1 MEEKLPADELS
12 PEAWKK
18 IDEVIEAHREKGID
32 DLLPVLHQV
41 QKICGYL
48 PAPVQRRIAAG
59 LDISPSTV
67 YGVVTFYTLYYTKP
81 QGKKCLRVCD
91 SVTCYERGAKELVA
105 ELENKLGIR
114 PGETTK
120 DGRLTL
126 ETVSCLGA
134 CDKAVV
140 AMLDDRTHYNL
151 TSEQVSGLLEGK

>member
-1 MEEKLPADELS
+1 MEEKLLGGELS
-12 PEAWKK
+12 PTEWKK
-18 IDEVIEAHREKGID
+18 IDEVIEAHREKGRD

-41 QKICGYL
+41 QKICGHL
-48 PAPVQRRIAAG
+48 SAPVIRRIAAG
-59 LDISPSTV
+59 LEISPSTV

-105 ELENKLGIR
+105 ELEEKLGIKS
-114 PGETTK
+114 GETTK
-120 DGRLTL
+120 DGQLTL

-140 AMLDDRTHYNL
+140 AMLDDQTYYDL
-151 TSEQVSGLLEGK
+151 TPTQALKLLEEG